1 MKDSVLFVNACPRA
15 ESRTR
20 VLAEKV
26 LSTLSLPV
34 EEVRLTEIRFP
45 VVDEAFLRMRDR
57 LLSEKNYTH
66 PLFDYA
72 RRFAQAKAIVIAAPY
87 WDLSF
92 PAALKQ
98 YLEQINVVGI
108 TFRYTESGFPVSLCQ
123 AKVLYYVTTAGG
135 NYVPDAYGFGYVRD
149 LAQSFYGIPDIRCVK
164 AVGLDLVGADVQ
176 AIMKSAEETIA
187 PWNGGD
193 GSSVPAPGD

>member
-20 VLAEKV
+20 SLAEKV
-26 LSTLSLPV
+26 LSTLSL
-34 EEVRLTEIRFP
+34 
-45 VVDEAFLRMRDR
+45 AFLRMRDR
-57 LLSEKNYTH
+57 LLSEQNYTH

-98 YLEQINVVGI
+98 YLEQLNVVGI

-135 NYVPDAYGFGYVRD
+135 NYVPDAYGFGYIRD

-187 PWNGGD
+187 PWND
-193 GSSVPAPGD
+193 GNEETVPPFQE